1 MEKEKKEKEKVNYF
15 LTLDCCYHN
24 YFNGA
29 VKEKKIVQMHRDYR
43 LLFFH

>member
-1 MEKEKKEKEKVNYF
+1 MEKEKEKGELF
-15 LTLDCCYHN
+15 FDFRLLCYHN

-29 VKEKKIVQMHRDYR
+29 VKEKNIVQMHRDYR